1 MDYRGSDT
9 VQDSLLDPVAGSD
22 AAPDILLTSRRAPAR
37 ARLTVIDDSPEF
49 LSLLEDV
56 LGPGH
61 DVVTQQVVHS
71 VADIAATAPD
81 LVVVDLHCGG
91 PEGGLTGWEIV
102 AAARR
107 HPVLRNV
114 PMIVCSADLAALR
127 EDRISLITY
136 GDVQLVAK
144 PFDVTAFEQLVERTL
159 RLAGGARPTP
169 LEDADYPRLDAVPM
183 GFREGR
189 PLRMCEHGR
198 VRDQGDYCARC
209 G

>member
-1 MDYRGSDT
+1 MH
-9 VQDSLLDPVAGSD
+9 DSLLDRVTGSD
-22 AAPDILLTSRRAPAR
+22 AAPDVVLTPRREPAR
-37 ARLTVIDDSPEF
+37 ARVTVIDDSPEF

-61 DVVTQQVVHS
+61 DVATQQVVHQ
-71 VADIAATAPD
+71 VADLAATGPD
-81 LVVVDLHCGG
+81 LMVVDLHCGG

-107 HPVLRNV
+107 HPALRDV

-127 EDRISLITY
+127 EDRISLIAY

-159 RLAGGARPTP
+159 RLADGPRPTP
-169 LEDADYPRLDAVPM
+169 LEDADYPRLDAIPKA
-183 GFREGR
+183 FREGR
-189 PLRMCEHGR
+189 PLRICEHGR
-198 VRDQGDYCARC
+198 VRDQGDYCSRC